1 MKEFDIPVVLFV
13 FKREKAVEVIKRL
26 SEVKPSK
33 LYILADQG
41 RNDMLQ
47 KYADKKWKMLLIGN
61 VN

>member
-41 RNDMLQ
+41 
-47 KYADKKWKMLLIGN
+47 
-61 VN
+61 